1 MASRLTRVVMYSVMV
16 MSYPSASSTMR
27 FFRSAGILMV
37 SVLFSPVAS
46 LGGRP
51 LRFIG
56 RPHSL
61 VPYKSG

>member
-1 MASRLTRVVMYSVMV
+1 MIW
-16 MSYPSASSTMR
+16 

-37 SVLFSPVAS
+37 RVVTPVAS

-51 LRFIG
+51 FRFIG
-56 RPHSL
+56 RPRSL